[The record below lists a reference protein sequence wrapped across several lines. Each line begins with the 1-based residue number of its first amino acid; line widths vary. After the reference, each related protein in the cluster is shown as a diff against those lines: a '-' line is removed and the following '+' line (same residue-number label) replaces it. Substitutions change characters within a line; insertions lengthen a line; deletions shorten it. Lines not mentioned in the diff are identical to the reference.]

1 MVIKL
6 KRRTNNNVSA
16 PNQQHEFTM
25 EDVDYLF
32 SQSKD
37 WKKFYEEH
45 ESDLWESKIDVY
57 KWVVFPLHLK
67 EDQFY
72 RCVLHPTVEVPVGPD
87 KPPDTKF
94 FKNIHYAEFISHC
107 IYYKPEEHKQYI
119 IEKLFGSHVSSSRR
133 RRENTDNNTT

>member
-6 KRRTNNNVSA
+6 KRRTNNVPA
-16 PNQQHEFTM
+16 PNHEFTM

-32 SQSKD
+32 SQTKN
-37 WKKFYEEH
+37 WKKFYKKH

-72 RCVLHPTVEVPVGPD
+72 RCVLHSFEEVKNGAG
-87 KPPDTKF
+87 KPKTIKF
-94 FKNIHYAEFISHC
+94 ENIHYAEFISHC

-119 IEKLFGSHVSSSRR
+119 IEKLFGS
-133 RRENTDNNTT
+133 NNDITTTGSKSTSE

>member
-6 KRRTNNNVSA
+6 KRRTNNVPA
-16 PNQQHEFTM
+16 PSHTFTM

-32 SQSKD
+32 SQSKN

-72 RCVLHPTVEVPVGPD
+72 RCVLHPFEEVNNGSG
-87 KPPDTKF
+87 KPKMIKF
-94 FKNIHYAEFISHC
+94 ENIHYAEFISHC

-119 IEKLFGSHVSSSRR
+119 IEKLFGSHNHVSSSS
-133 RRENTDNNTT
+133 TDQTAATS